1 MGSFG
6 RILRPIFDPGLA
18 VAPPWWQVAGKTCV
32 AAYQPKGAASLA
44 ASYVNL
50 ANPGTYD
57 AAPGAAP
64 TWASATG
71 WTFNGTQYLVV
82 AGLVQNRPLTM
93 LVSASQSSSDGGGL
107 LWTADATKNKGVAIG
122 IGTTFDTA
130 DNVVSALSATI
141 AWLSSTSTVNIAGF
155 VIGIALGNGANNV
168 SAPYVLYL
176 DGNPVKSGNVAVFD
190 TATDFNIAAI
200 GVRGVSAT
208 IKSVV
213 IYSSTLTA
221 GEVATVS
228 AAMAAL

>member
-1 MGSFG
+1 MAFG
-6 RILRPIFDPGLA
+6 KILRPVFDPGLA
-18 VAPPWWQVAGKTCV
+18 VAPWWKVAGKTCV

-64 TWASATG
+64 TLTADG
-71 WTFNGTQYLVV
+71 WSFDGTQYLVV

-107 LWTADATKNKGVAIG
+107 LWTADNTKNTGVAIG

-200 GVRGVSAT
+200 EARGVSAT

>member
-1 MGSFG
+1 MAFG
-6 RILRPIFDPGLA
+6 KILRPVFDPGLA
-18 VAPPWWQVAGKTCV
+18 VAPWWKVAGKTCV

-107 LWTADATKNKGVAIG
+107 LWTADATKNRGVAIG

-141 AWLSSTSTVNIAGF
+141 SAAWLSSTSTVNIAGF

-200 GVRGVSAT
+200 GARGVSAT